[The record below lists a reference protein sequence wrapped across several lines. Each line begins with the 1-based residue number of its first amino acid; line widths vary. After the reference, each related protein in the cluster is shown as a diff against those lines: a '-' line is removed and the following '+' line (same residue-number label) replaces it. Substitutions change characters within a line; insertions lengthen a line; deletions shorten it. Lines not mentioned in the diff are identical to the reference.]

1 MKWSHRKI
9 FKFGQVMGILGRF
22 LRPASDFVQ
31 RTTARNSVI
40 FHSISKNKVP
50 WDSGDLGY
58 CSIVGCR
65 APTYFNIAE
74 WDPKDQRKC
83 LFAPPPFPA
92 SKSSSYVATR
102 KLIQHIICYLVLT
115 IVADPSALHSS
126 IVSLISVQG
135 VSERLNEK
143 REQFWAACGIS
154 LPLIE
159 LSRDFHVDPFSIGCH
174 IWIYICIMSYW
185 KIKLSVQYHDY
196 EYYKMMVRSNHE
208 HK

>member
-9 FKFGQVMGILGRF
+9 FKFGQVIGILGRF

-83 LFAPPPFPA
+83 LFAPPLPSLEILQLCGYP
-92 SKSSSYVATR
+92 K
-102 KLIQHIICYLVLT
+102 
-115 IVADPSALHSS
+115 ADPAYNMLLSTYYSCRPVSSAFFDSFSDLCARCLWTPQWETRTILSCMRNLTAADRVVERFPRWSFFYWLSHLNIYLHHV
-126 IVSLISVQG
+126 ILEDQVIST
-135 VSERLNEK
+135 
-143 REQFWAACGIS
+143 IS
-154 LPLIE
+154 WL
-159 LSRDFHVDPFSIGCH
+159 
-174 IWIYICIMSYW
+174 WI
-185 KIKLSVQYHDY
+185 L
-196 EYYKMMVRSNHE
+196 
-208 HK
+208 